1 MTRTALT
8 LLLLIAAAANAQTP
22 EAPVLTP
29 RPRILEVQEGVAPP
43 AGYRAATRPRI
54 ALLATGGGVFL
65 AGYGVNLGFTV
76 LAGAASGVLCVV
88 GSHTDPCDG
97 TWAFGFIPLAGPIL
111 LALNHTWVPMWFAVL
126 STSVQTVGA
135 GLAIAAAFLP
145 KHVWVLE
152 KNSGR
157 PAVTLEATPL
167 GVRGQF

>member
-8 LLLLIAAAANAQTP
+8 LLLLLAAAANAQTAD
-22 EAPVLTP
+22 APVLTP
-29 RPRILEVQEGVAPP
+29 RPRILEAQEGAAPP

-54 ALLATGGGVFL
+54 ALMATGGGAFVG
-65 AGYGVNLGFTV
+65 AYAINLGVT
-76 LAGAASGVLCVV
+76 LTLGAWMGFACVA
-88 GSHTDPCDG
+88 GSHSEPCD
-97 TWAFGFIPLAGPIL
+97 TSWALGFIPFAGPVL
-111 LALNHTWVPMWFAVL
+111 LASLGSLIPMWFAVTL
-126 STSVQTVGA
+126 TSVQTLGA

-157 PAVTLEATPL
+157 AAVTLEATPL